1 MAMEKIYPILK
12 YDQDHDVMHIY
23 CNDRCNEW
31 NSSAIE
37 IDEGIYR
44 LTDDDTGDI
53 TGYKILDY
61 KKKVK
66 AFEQERQTFL
76 SDSESDINYVQPS
89 EI

>member
-1 MAMEKIYPILK
+1 MAIEKIYPILK

-23 CNDRCNEW
+23 YNDRCNEW

-44 LTDDDTGDI
+44 LRDDDTGDI

-61 KKKVK
+61 EKKVK

-89 EI
+89 KI